1 MTPYLSYVMKQQKIL
16 FLAVIA
22 FLPLVFVSCIG
33 VTQTA
38 SGWSGPTVQDGII
51 YVASKDGGVVA
62 VNSSNRDVLWFYE
75 MVTTSG
81 GGLGCGPTSIPMAI
95 YATPIVY
102 GDSVYVGTY
111 SGEVYA
117 LSTADGEV
125 IWVYPP
131 KGEGYI
137 GAVVG
142 SPVIANGI
150 IYASSSDGK
159 VYALNTTNGKRKWE
173 TDHALADKLWTSPAV
188 VGDTLYISTFDG
200 HIHALSIETGG
211 LLDWSFQS
219 EAGFASSPVI
229 DEDTMFLGSFDRY
242 LYAIEIGGNES
253 MWKWK
258 FPQEKPAGNW
268 FWASPIVN
276 EGIVYASCLNGKLY
290 AIEAETGQ
298 VVWEF
303 DAGSPIVSSP
313 VLMDNLLIVIDESG
327 TVYVF
332 DLSTELE
339 DEAAPLK
346 IISIDA
352 DVRSSFCAQEGL
364 VYIRGED
371 NWMYVVDIDKG
382 EVSWNFDLT
391 EKEE

>member
-95 YATPIVY
+95 YSTPIVY

-117 LSTADGEV
+117 LSTADGEN

-142 SPVIANGI
+142 SPVITNGI

-159 VYALNTTNGKRKWE
+159 VYALDTTNGKRKWE

-200 HIHALSIETGG
+200 HIYALSVETGE
-211 LLDWSFQS
+211 LSDWSFQS

-229 DEDTMFLGSFDRY
+229 YEDTIFLGSFDRH
-242 LYAIEIGGNES
+242 LYAIKIGSNVS
-253 MWKWK
+253 MWK
-258 FPQEKPAGNW
+258 FPEEEPVGNW

-276 EGIVYASCLNGKLY
+276 EGIVYAGCLDGKLY

-298 VVWEF
+298 EVWEF

-313 VLMDNLLIVIDESG
+313 VLVDNLLIVIDESG

-332 DLSTELE
+332 DLSADLE
-339 DEAAPLK
+339 GEIAPLK
-346 IISIDA
+346 VIPIGA
-352 DVRSSFCAQEGL
+352 DVRSSFCAQESL

-371 NWMYVVDIDKG
+371 NWVYVVDIDKG

-391 EKEE
+391 KKEE